1 MESYLL
7 WVILLGL
14 AVGLSAFFSGMEAGL
29 FALNPVRIRTWVR
42 QERKGARQLH
52 AYLQDPEGFLWTV
65 VVGNT
70 LANCLAVVITVLL
83 LVQFLADHP
92 SGLLVL
98 FFCGV
103 FFFHAVADLLPKR
116 IFQTYPNRLC
126 LLMVR
131 PFRLVH
137 RLLAPLVGLMR
148 FAARLVTPRDAI
160 QQGYRL
166 VSSLEEFRLTLQES
180 PEGLS
185 RDERQ
190 MIGRVLDL
198 RGVKVGELATPL
210 AKLVSVD
217 TETPLGE
224 VLSLARQR
232 RVTRFPVWEG
242 KGRKGREPRVVGVIS
257 LKTLLYQDQLNLG
270 RPAAEFLKPALYLP
284 EESQADEAL
293 QRMRRSGHRLA
304 IVLGS
309 RGKEVGVVTRDDIL
323 RYLFGEVKV

>member
-70 LANCLAVVITVLL
+70 LANCLAVVITVL
-83 LVQFLADHP
+83 
-92 SGLLVL
+92 
-98 FFCGV
+98 
-103 FFFHAVADLLPKR
+103 LLPKR